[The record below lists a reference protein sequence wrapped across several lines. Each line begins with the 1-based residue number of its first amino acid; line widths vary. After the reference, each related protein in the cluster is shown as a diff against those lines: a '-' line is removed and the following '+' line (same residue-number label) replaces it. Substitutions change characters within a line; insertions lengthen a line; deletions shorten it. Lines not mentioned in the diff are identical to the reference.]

1 MSTKE
6 IITKMSA
13 IYKYRLFITFLI
25 SVLGIFST
33 VSQAQ
38 TIADQQPASDP
49 VEDYIDAIDTV
60 EAEYSSYSTELSDL
74 YLGLGKSLYSR
85 QDYTEAR
92 QAFQRGMQIERVN
105 YGLNSLS
112 QAPYLLSIAD
122 TESFLGNWD
131 KSKEA
136 LENFY
141 NINIKAYGENDV
153 RMLPVLDQM
162 LDWYMDSYDERT
174 ANGGYANLVISERIA
189 MRMQFILQSDM
200 PLDNPESPDRYRR
213 LGYLQY
219 FIANHIKQ
227 NGEPSKSGMTI
238 STGNSGARADD
249 STSHMHFRRGKVAL
263 EKVVESLVQQ
273 EDSSAVDQALAIAEL
288 GDWYLVFGQKFSAAE
303 AYQLAYDVLEESDQP
318 VALRE
323 ELFSKPRMITFKM
336 DKQPNSVA
344 VETEELSA
352 TQLQVNLMVSEFGVP
367 MNIAVLDPAED
378 LSKEQ
383 LHALRKEVNEQRFR
397 PRLNLGKT
405 EQAEMTIFYDK
416 PTPKS

>member
-1 MSTKE
+1 
-6 IITKMSA
+6 
-13 IYKYRLFITFLI
+13 
-25 SVLGIFST
+25 
-33 VSQAQ
+33 
-38 TIADQQPASDP
+38 
-49 VEDYIDAIDTV
+49 
-60 EAEYSSYSTELSDL
+60 
-74 YLGLGKSLYSR
+74 
-85 QDYTEAR
+85 
-92 QAFQRGMQIERVN
+92 
-105 YGLNSLS
+105 
-112 QAPYLLSIAD
+112 
-122 TESFLGNWD
+122 
-131 KSKEA
+131 
-136 LENFY
+136 
-141 NINIKAYGENDV
+141 
-153 RMLPVLDQM
+153 
-162 LDWYMDSYDERT
+162 
-174 ANGGYANLVISERIA
+174 
-189 MRMQFILQSDM
+189 
-200 PLDNPESPDRYRR
+200 
-213 LGYLQY
+213 
-219 FIANHIKQ
+219 
-227 NGEPSKSGMTI
+227 
-238 STGNSGARADD
+238 
-249 STSHMHFRRGKVAL
+249 MHFRRGKVAL